1 MYKWIFTLI
10 FSTLLLSGHAFAL
23 GLGEI
28 QVNSTLNQQL
38 DARIDL
44 ISATPEDADVMI
56 VKLASREEFIKANLD
71 RPQQLSSLR
80 FKALVEGGR
89 VYIKVMSP
97 KPVIEPSLN
106 FLLEVDWPQGHLVR
120 QYTILL
126 DPPASMRKKAKQKAE
141 PAPNRPAIDG

>member
-1 MYKWIFTLI
+1 MRKWIFTLI
-10 FSTLLLSGHAFAL
+10 FSILLLPVHVFAL
-23 GLGEI
+23 GLGDI

-71 RPQQLSSLR
+71 RPQQLSTLR
-80 FKALVEGGR
+80 FRTLVENDR
-89 VYIKVMSP
+89 IYITVMSP

-126 DPPASMRKKAKQKAE
+126 DPPASMRIKAKQKVE
-141 PAPNRPAIDG
+141 SAPNRPAVDD